1 MTDAQEI
8 IRQDDRRR
16 QAPSAFAL
24 EQAMS
29 ALQAARQRLLEED
42 PDLAA
47 DETLMAD
54 ILGSDPNTVDAMD
67 VLHRVLRASVHAK
80 SMAAAAEARAAEI
93 ELRRDRYRR
102 RAESL
107 VTAAFNAMAALDLRK
122 VELPDLT
129 ASLRAGAQ
137 SVVILD
143 EDALPDEYV
152 RVATTRTPDKKAIRD
167 ALMRRSE
174 SADPDQGN
182 DIPGATLSNGL
193 PSLMIKVK

>member
-1 MTDAQEI
+1 M
-8 IRQDDRRR
+8 
-16 QAPSAFAL
+16 AL

-42 PDLAA
+42 PDIAS
-47 DETLMAD
+47 DEALMAD
-54 ILGSDPNTVDAMD
+54 ILGSDPNTSDAMD
-67 VLHRVLRASVHAK
+67 VLHRVLRAAVHAK

-93 ELRRDRYRR
+93 ELRRDRYKR

-107 VTAAFNAMAALDLRK
+107 VTAAFNAMTALDLRK
-122 VELPDLT
+122 VELPDMT
-129 ASLRAGAQ
+129 ASMRAGAQ

-152 RVATTRTPDKKAIRD
+152 RVTTTRAPNKKAIRD
-167 ALMRRSE
+167 ALIRRSE
-174 SADPDQGN
+174 SADPTQSN

-193 PSLMIKVK
+193 PNLMIKVK